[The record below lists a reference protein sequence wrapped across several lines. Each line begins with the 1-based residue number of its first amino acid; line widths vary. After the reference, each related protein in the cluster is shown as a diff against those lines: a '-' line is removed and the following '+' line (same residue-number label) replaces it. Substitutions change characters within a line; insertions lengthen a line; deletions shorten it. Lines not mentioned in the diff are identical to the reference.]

1 MRVAFTTGRAAAT
14 LSGDLQKLIGVTTRL
29 VLRQFPFVAVLSA
42 ITWWVVATGWPL
54 LALPFGVVV
63 VTFVLTFPLRI
74 FQAVL
79 QGMQDLT
86 FLAGSQSL
94 SWIVGTAVTVGLVA
108 SGFGIQAL
116 AIGWMCT
123 QVVGTGLAWRRAAT
137 RYKQIFP
144 SRLPP
149 MALGMARAELGRG
162 IWMSVSQ
169 VAQVLLNG
177 TDLLIIGMLLGPAA
191 IVPYACTG
199 KLLTILASQPQLFMQ
214 TTLPALSEL
223 RTSVPQARLFQVS
236 TSMSQLLLLC
246 SGAIACVVLAVN
258 ESFVSWWVGEARFAG
273 VGLTAVLVLG
283 MLLRHWNLAAIY
295 TLFCFGNERRL
306 ALTTA
311 ADGILGVV
319 AMLALVPWLGL
330 YGAAVGSLIGTAT
343 VSLPLNLSALARQ
356 EGVRVAAT
364 LRPLGGWFGR
374 FAVAIAVVLA
384 AVTWW
389 PARSVAMGATAGSTI
404 ALLYLILVVVPV
416 ARRPPLG
423 TMLSPRLQPVVAFLR
438 QLARRPAGQAT
449 P

>member
-1 MRVAFTTGRAAAT
+1 
-14 LSGDLQKLIGVTTRL
+14 
-29 VLRQFPFVAVLSA
+29 
-42 ITWWVVATGWPL
+42 
-54 LALPFGVVV
+54 
-63 VTFVLTFPLRI
+63 
-74 FQAVL
+74 
-79 QGMQDLT
+79 
-86 FLAGSQSL
+86 
-94 SWIVGTAVTVGLVA
+94 
-108 SGFGIQAL
+108 
-116 AIGWMCT
+116 
-123 QVVGTGLAWRRAAT
+123 
-137 RYKQIFP
+137 
-144 SRLPP
+144 
-149 MALGMARAELGRG
+149 MALETARAELGRG

-169 VAQVLLNG
+169 IAQVLLNG
-177 TDLLIIGMLLGPAA
+177 TDLLIIGTLLGPAA

-199 KLLTILASQPQLFMQ
+199 KLVTILASQPQLFMQ
-214 TTLPALSEL
+214 TALPALSEL

-311 ADGILGVV
+311 ADGIVGVI

-330 YGAAVGSLIGTAT
+330 YGAALGSLIGTAT

-384 AVTWW
+384 AITWW
-389 PARSVAMGATAGSTI
+389 PARGVAMGAAAGSAI